1 MNRTGLL
8 GYAGAANDNVI
19 LALPI
24 ETDSCIKNIDEIA
37 AVVGVDL
44 LFLGQK
50 RAVDVDGTVRKIQ
63 IFRHV
68 HAPELGAATDKLR
81 RAAKRNN
88 VTLGLFLFGTARVGE
103 FLEKG
108 FPFIS
113 IGNNLH
119 QGPDAGRCLREGHG
133 NRVAKKTAVPG
144 HGGRRLSSSSLK
156 ATGYREGLK
165 VGWQN
170 TSAP

>member
-113 IGNNLH
+113 IGNDPH
-119 QGPDAGRCLREGHG
+119 HFPTQAGAYVKDMET
-133 NRVAKKTAVPG
+133 VSQKKTAVPG
-144 HGGRRLSSSSLK
+144 HGGRRLSSSSLR
-156 ATGYREGLK
+156 ATG
-165 VGWQN
+165 
-170 TSAP
+170 